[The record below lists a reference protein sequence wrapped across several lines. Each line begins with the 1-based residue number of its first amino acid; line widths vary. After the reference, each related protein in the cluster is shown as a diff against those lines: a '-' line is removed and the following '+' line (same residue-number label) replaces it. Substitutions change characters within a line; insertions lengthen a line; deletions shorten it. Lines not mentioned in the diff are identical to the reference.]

1 MDTGS
6 MERNVMCVKWGT
18 KFSAEHVNRLYR
30 MARRNISLPFT
41 FYCYTEDATD
51 IHQDIKIVPLDLSL
65 DLEAW
70 WWKMT
75 LFKENDLAGINL
87 FFDLDVVIQNNIDNL
102 FNKAIPNKLTL
113 IDRSVFDTIQEYMYN
128 SSIMVWYNNQMC
140 SLYNTFT
147 KRATYYTKIY
157 SGIDRLF
164 TNEFSTNLFADIGTD
179 VYYFRTEVT
188 DLFTYTD
195 NQQYSILF
203 PDGLM
208 SQRAFYNKEKQICVF
223 NSCHENYFYKNME
236 DYFL

>member
-1 MDTGS
+1 

-41 FYCYTEDATD
+41 FYCYTEDPTD
-51 IHQDIKIVPLDLSL
+51 IDPAIIIIPLDLSL
-65 DLEAW
+65 NLEAW
-70 WWKMT
+70 WWKLTM
-75 LFKENDLAGINL
+75 FKENDLVGINL

-102 FNKAIPNKLTL
+102 FDKAIPNKLTL

-140 SLYNTFT
+140 SLYNVFT
-147 KRATYYTKIY
+147 KRATYYTNIY

-208 SQRAFYNKEKQICVF
+208 SQRAFYNKDKQICVF
-223 NSCHENYFYKNME
+223 NSCHEYYFYKNME